1 MAGSFRVRTLALLPL
16 SIGGDNPLTLFG
28 TLTDL
33 ELRLITCY
41 RKEEGWN
48 HEHTRRP
55 FHRDG
60 AFFIGKSLLL
70 METEI
75 HSIGTFASWKDG
87 VNRESRR
94 RSQSIK

>member
-1 MAGSFRVRTLALLPL
+1 MAVSFLVRKLTLLPW
-16 SIGGDNPLTLFG
+16 SISGDNPLTSIG

-33 ELRLITCY
+33 ELRLIRNY

-60 AFFIGKSLLL
+60 AFLY
-70 METEI
+70 
-75 HSIGTFASWKDG
+75 
-87 VNRESRR
+87 
-94 RSQSIK
+94 